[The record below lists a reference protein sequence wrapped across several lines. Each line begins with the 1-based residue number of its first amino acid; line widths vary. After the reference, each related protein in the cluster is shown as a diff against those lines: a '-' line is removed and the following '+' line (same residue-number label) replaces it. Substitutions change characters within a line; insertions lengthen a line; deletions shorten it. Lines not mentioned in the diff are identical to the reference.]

1 MHELILLRHAEAVP
15 IEKNVDDQE
24 RALSAHGEQ
33 QAQAAGLWLA
43 ARRTHIDR
51 VLCSP
56 TRRADETARLTL
68 AAVDGAPIPQ
78 MSREIYEASPGE
90 LLALLDQH
98 ADAGSV
104 LLVGH
109 NPGIERLV
117 ALLVDG
123 RSDEFRGMPPG
134 ALAVLHLDGALE
146 PGNAR
151 LDAFWSP

>member
-24 RALSAHGEQ
+24 RPLSAHGEQ

-43 ARRTHIDR
+43 ARHTRLDR

-78 MSREIYEASPGE
+78 MAREIYEASPGE

-98 ADAGSV
+98 ADAGSI

>member
-15 IEKNVDDQE
+15 IEKSGDDHA
-24 RALSAHGEQ
+24 RPLSARGEQ
-33 QAQAAGLWLA
+33 EAQAAGLWLGA
-43 ARRTHIDR
+43 HGVTVDR

-56 TRRADETARLTL
+56 TRRTDETTRLAL
-68 AAVDGAPIPQ
+68 AGLRDAPIPQ
-78 MSREIYEASPGE
+78 MATEIYDASPGE

-98 ADAGSV
+98 GDADTV
-104 LLVGH
+104 MLVGH

-123 RSDEFRGMPPG
+123 RSDHFRGMPPG
-134 ALAVLHLDGALE
+134 GLAILHLNGELE

>member
-15 IEKNVDDQE
+15 IETDSDDRHRTLSTRGKQE
-24 RALSAHGEQ
+24 
-33 QAQAAGLWLA
+33 AQAAGLWLA
-43 ARRTHIDR
+43 THNLSPDR

-56 TRRADETARLTL
+56 AKRAEETARLALTAL
-68 AAVDGAPIPQ
+68 DGAPVPQ
-78 MSREIYEASPGE
+78 MAAEIYDASPGE

-98 ADAGSV
+98 GDAGSI

-134 ALAVLHLDGALE
+134 ALAVLHLSSALE
-146 PGNAR
+146 PGHAR